1 MAAIAAHLAY
11 FFIFLF
17 FLLLLCQRR
26 MTIAA
31 HIRFR
36 FSQIGPETGTHT
48 HTQKRPHQFGRVHI
62 YPNHTHTLTHTDTV
76 AHTKEWGS
84 LFMCLLLLTFF
95 YYFSRRLV
103 TRPAPP
109 RSAPL
114 RYAMPCHA
122 MPCHAHRLRPH
133 PLFTFVAI

>member
-11 FFIFLF
+11 FFIFF
-17 FLLLLCQRR
+17 FLLLCQRR

-36 FSQIGPETGTHT
+36 FSQLGPGADRHTSTHT
-48 HTQKRPHQFGRVHI
+48 HTEKRPHQFGRVHI
-62 YPNHTHTLTHTDTV
+62 YPNHTHTHTHR
-76 AHTKEWGS
+76 HTMEWGS

-103 TRPAPP
+103 TRPASP
-109 RSAPL
+109 

-122 MPCHAHRLRPH
+122 HYRPPPAPASAVH
-133 PLFTFVAI
+133 FCRNLAKSVV